1 MTEPKT
7 RARPAAPSAARRA
20 WTTLTTPYDPL
31 TGLVLTIPIFLVY
44 HLGILFV
51 DLRNGAD
58 LVTAAMLRV
67 LDRSVYAYVGITVA
81 VAIGLFVAGR
91 MLRKGH
97 HTIDRGA
104 LVRVISES
112 AIWAAL
118 MMLVVGGVVA
128 RIFHGA
134 IVSGDILA
142 PALQIGGMTLGPLD
156 RVVMAA
162 GAGFH
167 EELLFRVALFGG
179 GAWLIAQA
187 TKDETRAEWIAAPIA
202 AVVFSA
208 AHYVGALGDHFTLAS
223 FTFRA
228 LAGLWFT
235 LVYRFRGFA
244 VAVYTH
250 TLYDLFVF
258 FASS

>member
-1 MTEPKT
+1 MPEPKPT
-7 RARPAAPSAARRA
+7 RRAATPTAARRA
-20 WTTLTTPYDPL
+20 WTALLTPYDPL
-31 TGLVLTIPIFLVY
+31 TGLVLTIPVFLAY

-58 LVTAAMLRV
+58 LVTSTMREV
-67 LDRSVYAYVGITVA
+67 LDRSVGAYVALTLA
-81 VAIGLFVAGR
+81 VALGLFVAGR
-91 MLRKGH
+91 TLRKGQH
-97 HTIDRGA
+97 RIDRGA
-104 LVRVISES
+104 LVRVVSES

-118 MMLVVGGVVA
+118 MMIVVGGVVT
-128 RIFHGA
+128 RLFHGA
-134 IVSGDILA
+134 IA
-142 PALQIGGMTLGPLD
+142 AEPALQIGRMTLGPLE

-167 EELLFRVALFGG
+167 EELLFRVGLFTG
-179 GAWLIAQA
+179 GAWLVSQA
-187 TKDETRAEWIAAPIA
+187 TKDRARAQWIAAPIA
-202 AVVFSA
+202 AAVFSA
-208 AHYVGALGDHFTLAS
+208 AHYVGALGDTFTLAS

-258 FASS
+258 FAA

>member
-1 MTEPKT
+1 MSETKP
-7 RARPAAPSAARRA
+7 RARPAPTFAARRA
-20 WTTLTTPYDPL
+20 WATLTTPYDPL
-31 TGLVLTIPIFLVY
+31 TGLVLTIPVFLVY

-58 LVTAAMLRV
+58 LVTVTMLRV
-67 LDRSVYAYVGITVA
+67 LDRSVLAYVAITIA
-81 VAIGLFVAGR
+81 VAAGLFVAGR
-91 MLRKGH
+91 QLRKGH
-97 HTIDRGA
+97 HAIDRRA
-104 LVRVISES
+104 LVAVISES

-118 MMLVVGGVVA
+118 MMLVVGGIVA

-134 IVSGDILA
+134 MLS
-142 PALQIGGMTLGPLD
+142 PALQIGGLTLGPLE

-167 EELLFRVALFGG
+167 EELLFRVGLFSG
-179 GAWLIAQA
+179 GAWLLSQA
-187 TKDETRAEWIAAPIA
+187 TKDRARAEWIAAPIA

-208 AHYVGALGDHFTLAS
+208 AHYVGALGDTITISS
-223 FTFRA
+223 FVFRA

-258 FASS
+258 FAG